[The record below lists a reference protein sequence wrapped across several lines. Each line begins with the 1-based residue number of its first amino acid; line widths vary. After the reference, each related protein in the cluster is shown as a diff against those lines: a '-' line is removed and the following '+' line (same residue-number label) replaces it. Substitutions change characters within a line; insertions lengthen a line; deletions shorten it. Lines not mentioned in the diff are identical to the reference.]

1 MSANSHLTPVCII
14 YVDGSRLD
22 VEHEGA
28 LRSVT
33 IQDRLNGISTF
44 TLSFDSSGAK
54 LYDKGLIKLESEV
67 SIHLGYKDD
76 VEEVF
81 SGEVVEFQEILP
93 EQGTDTL
100 EVTGCNVLHKLAHG
114 FQTRNYEEKSLS
126 EIIKGMIDGY
136 GLKAAVEDFGGVQA
150 FSSEDKQSDY
160 EYILENANAY
170 GKQVFAAGNT
180 VYVGSE
186 ISVRTDEIIY
196 ERGKSLIKFKG
207 IQSLH
212 GVLSGIDTIGWN
224 YLKNESFVGHASLGD
239 IPLKVGG
246 SKDWTGASKGGG
258 GKFIETRINHCIKDV
273 DDAKQFSIGILQNN
287 SFRFSS
293 ATGSG
298 EGNYK
303 LRPGMRVMIKM
314 TGTGSEG
321 EYIANEVTHR
331 FDYQD
336 GYTTEFSLRRNMII

>member
-28 LRSVT
+28 LRSVV
-33 IQDRLNGISTF
+33 IQDRLNDISTF
-44 TLSFDSSGAK
+44 TLTFDTSEVK

-93 EQGTDTL
+93 EQGTDTF

-114 FQTRNYEEKSLS
+114 FQTRNYEEKSVS
-126 EIIKGMIDGY
+126 DIFKGMIESY
-136 GLKAAVEDFGGVQA
+136 GLKAEVEDFGSVQA
-150 FSSEDKQSDY
+150 FSAEDKQSDY
-160 EYILENANAY
+160 EYILKNANAY
-170 GKQVFAAGNT
+170 GKQLFAAGNT

-207 IQSLH
+207 IQSIRK
-212 GVLSGIDTIGWN
+212 VLSGIDTIGWD
-224 YLKNESFVGHASLGD
+224 YLKNESFVGHASLED

-246 SKDWTGASKGGG
+246 SKNWTGVSKGGS
-258 GKFIETRINHCIKDV
+258 GKFIETRINHYVKDV
-273 DDAKQFSIGILQNN
+273 DDAKQLSTGMLQNN
-287 SFRFSS
+287 SFLFGS

-303 LRPGMRVMIKM
+303 LRPGMRIMIKM
-314 TGTGSEG
+314 TGTSSEG

-331 FDYQD
+331 FDYQS
-336 GYTTEFSLRRNMII
+336 GYTTEFSLRRNMAI